1 MAKPDGPPGK
11 PDKPG
16 KPDHAGNPRGEE
28 KKMTIIRDSTQEYRW
43 AARERITVSNTAVG
57 FTAATYKPTTG
68 DFKGICANIARCVPE
83 SADIRYRVD
92 GTDPTASVGRR
103 IYEDGE
109 FYIIGTQNIKKFK
122 AIRTNTDATLDVE
135 YGW

>member
-1 MAKPDGPPGK
+1 MCAQ
-11 PDKPG
+11 
-16 KPDHAGNPRGEE
+16 
-28 KKMTIIRDSTQEYRW
+28 IRDSTQEYVW
-43 AARERITVSNTAVG
+43 AARERITVTGTAVG

-68 DFKGICANIARCVPE
+68 DRTGICARIARCRPE

-92 GTDPTASVGRR
+92 GTDPTSAVGRR

-109 FYIIGTQNIKKFK
+109 FNIIGSQNIKKFS
-122 AIRTNTDATLDVE
+122 AIRTGDTSATLDVE